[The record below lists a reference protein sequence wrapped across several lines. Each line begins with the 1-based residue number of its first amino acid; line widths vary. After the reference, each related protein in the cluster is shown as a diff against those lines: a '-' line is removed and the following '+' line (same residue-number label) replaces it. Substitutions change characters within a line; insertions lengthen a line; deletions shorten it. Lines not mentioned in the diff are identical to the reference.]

1 MYFDI
6 ISFNMSD
13 NFSTIDGGEGGRLP
27 PSSVLNA
34 TASSPGV
41 RLRITSDTGQD
52 VAGTRIGERLF
63 LRVEME
69 EGSIFGMLARNLPR
83 GNSDQENIQL
93 LDDRGCPTEPLI
105 FSGVYHEKYFA
116 KTLYCLTQSGSTLQ
130 LD

>member
-1 MYFDI
+1 MYFDT
-6 ISFNMSD
+6 ISFNMFA

-27 PSSVLNA
+27 PSSILNA

-69 EGSIFGMLARNLPR
+69 ETYIRGLKARPVQNENGDSLGTWKERRAAR
-83 GNSDQENIQL
+83 GQ
-93 LDDRGCPTEPLI
+93 T
-105 FSGVYHEKYFA
+105 
-116 KTLYCLTQSGSTLQ
+116 
-130 LD
+130 

>member
-1 MYFDI
+1 MFH
-6 ISFNMSD
+6 
-13 NFSTIDGGEGGRLP
+13 NFSTIDGGGGGRLP
-27 PSSVLNA
+27 PSSILNA

-69 EGSIFGMLARNLPR
+69 EGSIFGMLARNLRAFR

-105 FSGVYHEKYFA
+105 FSGVYHEKYF
-116 KTLYCLTQSGSTLQ
+116 G
-130 LD
+130 